1 MFVLRWN
8 QMKLRNFTNVKAKHF
23 DSLLLL
29 FVDIVVESD
38 TTFRESIYPSSHLTF
53 FTVGGFSFVWTGH

>member
-29 FVDIVVESD
+29 VVDIVVESD
-38 TTFRESIYPSSHLTF
+38 IKFRESISPSSHLTF
-53 FTVGGFSFVWTGH
+53 CTVGGFSFVWTGH